1 MKTIEDIIKD
11 SVPHPL
17 VDDARQTIYFTPSLK
32 ISIVGGG
39 RGLYGDFNETFEIAI
54 IDKDTSN
61 FISGYFYPEFSDSY
75 GETMTYLD
83 REQTLKVVNELI
95 KK

>member
-1 MKTIEDIIKD
+1 MITIEDIIKD
-11 SVPHPL
+11 SKPHPV
-17 VDDARQTIYFTPSLK
+17 VDDARQTIYFTPLLK

-39 RGLYGDFNETFEIAI
+39 KGLYGDFNETFEIAI

-75 GETMTYLD
+75 GETMMYLD
-83 REQTLKVVNELI
+83 REQTLKVINELI

>member
-1 MKTIEDIIKD
+1 MITIEDIIKD
-11 SVPHPL
+11 SNPHPI

-75 GETMTYLD
+75 GETMSYLD
-83 REQTLKVVNELI
+83 REQTLKVVNELM

>member
-1 MKTIEDIIKD
+1 MITIEDIIKD
-11 SVPHPL
+11 SKPHPL
-17 VDDARQTIYFTPSLK
+17 LDEGRQTTYETPLLK
-32 ISIVGGG
+32 ISIVGGCK
-39 RGLYGDFNETFEIAI
+39 GLYGDFDKTFEVAI
-54 IDKDTSN
+54 IDKETNS

>member
-17 VDDARQTIYFTPSLK
+17 VDDARQTIYLTPSLK

-39 RGLYGDFNETFEIAI
+39 RGLYGDFDETFEIAI
-54 IDKDTSN
+54 I
-61 FISGYFYPEFSDSY
+61 
-75 GETMTYLD
+75 
-83 REQTLKVVNELI
+83 EQCI
-95 KK
+95 HWIF